1 MAIENDYILL
11 NHQNP
16 FLFFASDDLVSN
28 FAEAIHVSSLK
39 FLLPTLCIIR
49 NMLPCITPLCCCL
62 IMSYYTSPS
71 PNSKTMLSLS
81 LVLPISTFQMCVG
94 CSVLSSSLR
103 PNGLYPTRLLFPW
116 NYPGKNTGM
125 GSHSLLQRI
134 SPTQGSNPGLPHY
147 RWILYQLSHQGRPK
161 PFK

>member
-39 FLLPTLCIIR
+39 VLLPTLCIIR
-49 NMLPCITPLCCCL
+49 NMFPCITPLCCCL

-71 PNSKTMLSLS
+71 PDLKTMLSLPCPSHLYLSNVFWLLS
-81 LVLPISTFQMCVG
+81 LVQLFETPWIVAHQAPFSME
-94 CSVLSSSLR
+94 LSR
-103 PNGLYPTRLLFPW
+103 QEY
-116 NYPGKNTGM
+116 
-125 GSHSLLQRI
+125 
-134 SPTQGSNPGLPHY
+134 
-147 RWILYQLSHQGRPK
+147 
-161 PFK
+161 